1 MLTHDDVI
9 RRPERLGDDGAADL
23 GLAGASSWH
32 APILR
37 VEGYAWVGLAPPE
50 THRSIAGVEHG
61 GGPKQEVHIGGDL
74 LRNREGRGHGE
85 VFQLTLRTL
94 EWTARSEEA
103 GVGGDGARSS
113 AAVVGEE
120 RVATAIRSSLARF
133 LVRGRRGGCGG
144 ARGTLQSTRGG
155 FYRR

>member
-23 GLAGASSWH
+23 GLAGASCWH
-32 APILR
+32 GPILR
-37 VEGYAWVGLAPPE
+37 VEGYAGLVLAPPE
-50 THRSIAGVEHG
+50 THRNIAGVKHR

-74 LRNREGRGHGE
+74 LRNREGREHGE
-85 VFQLTLRTL
+85 VVQLTLRTL
-94 EWTARSEEA
+94 EWMARSEEA
-103 GVGGDGARSS
+103 GVDGDGARGA

-120 RVATAIRSSLARF
+120 NVATAIRSSLSRF

-144 ARGTLQSTRGG
+144 ARGTLRSTRGG
-155 FYRR
+155 LYRR